1 MSPNTNRMLGLDTN
15 DPVRINAIRIRNFH
29 WTRQTVKAA
38 TLLAEN
44 RLTQKQIAAEVG
56 CSPRAVANWLTVPVF
71 KSHVSKLVEETRKIL
86 AQRYIAQQDQRI
98 ASYIQDFERTD
109 QIIQERAE
117 ALKDVPGGK
126 SGLIARDF
134 KAVKD
139 EVVEV
144 YEFDAALVRE
154 RRAIRKDVA
163 EELGQLT
170 QKHDFKFSG
179 DPREL
184 SPEQL
189 AAMENHMI
197 ELACHGDQVKMEQFR
212 RELEGPVIDGTA
224 EVVDDG
230 KSNVPT
236 D

>member
-1 MSPNTNRMLGLDTN
+1 MLGLPTN
-15 DPVRINAIRIRNFH
+15 DPVRRNAIRIRNFH

-44 RLTQKQIAAEVG
+44 QLTQKQMAAEVG
-56 CSPRAVANWLTVPVF
+56 CSPRAITNWLSVPAF
-71 KSHVSKLVEETRKIL
+71 KAHVQKLVEETRKVL
-86 AQRYIAQQDQRI
+86 AQRYIATQDQRI

-109 QIIQERAE
+109 QIIKERAE
-117 ALKDVPGGK
+117 AMKHVPGGS

-163 EELGQLT
+163 EELGQLS
-170 QKHDFKFSG
+170 QKHEFSFSG
-179 DPREL
+179 RISEM

-189 AAMENHMI
+189 KEMEA
-197 ELACHGDQVKMEQFR
+197 ELLQLHPQPGEREGGGDHSGSGSDAINPGEWGLRFFR
-212 RELEGPVIDGTA
+212 CRQNKFLLF
-224 EVVDDG
+224 
-230 KSNVPT
+230 
-236 D
+236 